1 MKYKIIGQIAP
12 HIAKLKDLTVQGDTI
27 TFGSSWTKDAA
38 ESIATHAAIGTKS
51 KESGVIKKKEL
62 SATDKTR
69 ISEMVG
75 GEILANIDSLGVYE
89 FIASTDEVD
98 TDGDVFNES
107 LLRQW
112 ALQYAEGVPF
122 VFRHDYDYGIGSTFK
137 AEVVRNVEKARWELI
152 VGVYVLPSAKLETD
166 TAKNLIDG
174 SVFTKC
180 SIRART
186 GMPNYIPSEQ
196 SPTGQSMW
204 VYGSDPMAK
213 ALELSLVP
221 WGANESATR
230 IKEEKAKFILIED
243 MEKLFVQLK
252 HLNDK
257 ETEITA
263 DFVKAMSN
271 ELHSYKEK
279 EATLRKLKE
288 DSFVNKS
295 LTLNADA
302 NKTHLEVLAKGLTI
316 EDLEKEIETLTEKEA
331 AFKANQLNPE
341 GTKTEK
347 GNDSN
352 LRTSV
357 NSYFK
362 D

>member
-1 MKYKIIGQIAP
+1 
-12 HIAKLKDLTVQGDTI
+12 
-27 TFGSSWTKDAA
+27 
-38 ESIATHAAIGTKS
+38 
-51 KESGVIKKKEL
+51 
-62 SATDKTR
+62 
-69 ISEMVG
+69 
-75 GEILANIDSLGVYE
+75 
-89 FIASTDEVD
+89 
-98 TDGDVFNES
+98 
-107 LLRQW
+107 
-112 ALQYAEGVPF
+112 
-122 VFRHDYDYGIGSTFK
+122 
-137 AEVVRNVEKARWELI
+137 
-152 VGVYVLPSAKLETD
+152 
-166 TAKNLIDG
+166 
-174 SVFTKC
+174 
-180 SIRART
+180 
-186 GMPNYIPSEQ
+186 
-196 SPTGQSMW
+196 
-204 VYGSDPMAK
+204 
-213 ALELSLVP
+213 
-221 WGANESATR
+221 
-230 IKEEKAKFILIED
+230 
-243 MEKLFVQLK
+243 
-252 HLNDK
+252 
-257 ETEITA
+257 
-263 DFVKAMSN
+263 MSN